1 MAARKKRAIVASV
14 KHEIIAKIERGER
27 QSSICRELS
36 LSKTTVNNIWRNRKK
51 LKQSLESAGFSI
63 DCKRLRTSNHSDV
76 DAALLVWF
84 KQARSTNIPVSGPLL
99 LEKATV
105 LARALGN
112 KSFTATAGFI
122 DRWKKRHCII
132 MKKVSGEAG
141 SVVDEDT
148 RPWLNEILPQ
158 LLSQYMPED
167 VYNADETG
175 LFYKLKP
182 DKSLCF
188 KNEKCTGGK
197 KSKER
202 LTALV
207 VASMAGEKLPLFVIG
222 KSKTPRCFKG
232 VKTLPLEY
240 TANAKAWMTGDI
252 FSNWLNKWNRNLS
265 SNNRHILLVIDN
277 CSAHPHDLNLTNIR
291 IVFLPPNT
299 TAKLQPC
306 DQGIIQSLK
315 VHYRHQLLKKVV
327 QSMDSGVELKITVLD
342 AMQWLKFAWDKV
354 TPETI
359 KNCFHHCNFNLG
371 TPKDR
376 GTCIGAEAAQADL
389 NHLLNDLRQK
399 GMAVEG
405 QVEDFLNLDNV
416 RLLEFFQTMRLL

>member
-1 MAARKKRAIVASV
+1 MNS
-14 KHEIIAKIERGER
+14 
-27 QSSICRELS
+27 
-36 LSKTTVNNIWRNRKK
+36 IWRNRKK
-51 LKQSLESAGFSI
+51 LKQSLESAGFST

-122 DRWKKRHCII
+122 DRWKKRHCIV

-141 SVVDEDT
+141 SVVDENT
-148 RPWLNEILPQ
+148 RPWLN
-158 LLSQYMPED
+158 LSCCHSTSQKMCIMQ
-167 VYNADETG
+167 TKQG
-175 LFYKLKP
+175 CSTIKLKP

-277 CSAHPHDLNLTNIR
+277 YSAP
-291 IVFLPPNT
+291 
-299 TAKLQPC
+299 A
-306 DQGIIQSLK
+306 S
-315 VHYRHQLLKKVV
+315 
-327 QSMDSGVELKITVLD
+327 S
-342 AMQWLKFAWDKV
+342 
-354 TPETI
+354 
-359 KNCFHHCNFNLG
+359 
-371 TPKDR
+371 
-376 GTCIGAEAAQADL
+376 
-389 NHLLNDLRQK
+389 
-399 GMAVEG
+399 
-405 QVEDFLNLDNV
+405 
-416 RLLEFFQTMRLL
+416 

>member
-36 LSKTTVNNIWRNRKK
+36 LSKTTVNSIWRNRKK

-105 LARALGN
+105 LARTLGN

-158 LLSQYMPED
+158 LLSQYKPED

-182 DKSLCF
+182 DK
-188 KNEKCTGGK
+188 
-197 KSKER
+197 
-202 LTALV
+202 
-207 VASMAGEKLPLFVIG
+207 
-222 KSKTPRCFKG
+222 
-232 VKTLPLEY
+232 
-240 TANAKAWMTGDI
+240 
-252 FSNWLNKWNRNLS
+252 
-265 SNNRHILLVIDN
+265 
-277 CSAHPHDLNLTNIR
+277 
-291 IVFLPPNT
+291 
-299 TAKLQPC
+299 
-306 DQGIIQSLK
+306 
-315 VHYRHQLLKKVV
+315 
-327 QSMDSGVELKITVLD
+327 
-342 AMQWLKFAWDKV
+342 
-354 TPETI
+354 
-359 KNCFHHCNFNLG
+359 
-371 TPKDR
+371 
-376 GTCIGAEAAQADL
+376 
-389 NHLLNDLRQK
+389 
-399 GMAVEG
+399 
-405 QVEDFLNLDNV
+405 
-416 RLLEFFQTMRLL
+416 

>member
-36 LSKTTVNNIWRNRKK
+36 LSKTTVNSIWRNRKK

-105 LARALGN
+105 LARALGY

-158 LLSQYMPED
+158 LLSQHKPED
-167 VYNADETG
+167 MYNADETG
-175 LFYKLKP
+175 LVLQ
-182 DKSLCF
+182 
-188 KNEKCTGGK
+188 
-197 KSKER
+197 
-202 LTALV
+202 
-207 VASMAGEKLPLFVIG
+207 
-222 KSKTPRCFKG
+222 
-232 VKTLPLEY
+232 VKTRQIIVSKMKSVLGVRR
-240 TANAKAWMTGDI
+240 AK
-252 FSNWLNKWNRNLS
+252 
-265 SNNRHILLVIDN
+265 
-277 CSAHPHDLNLTNIR
+277 SA
-291 IVFLPPNT
+291 
-299 TAKLQPC
+299 
-306 DQGIIQSLK
+306 
-315 VHYRHQLLKKVV
+315 
-327 QSMDSGVELKITVLD
+327 
-342 AMQWLKFAWDKV
+342 
-354 TPETI
+354 
-359 KNCFHHCNFNLG
+359 
-371 TPKDR
+371 
-376 GTCIGAEAAQADL
+376 
-389 NHLLNDLRQK
+389 
-399 GMAVEG
+399 
-405 QVEDFLNLDNV
+405 
-416 RLLEFFQTMRLL
+416 